1 MRWSWLRNQQVWKM
15 LRILKMES
23 SRSSETTGFVCT
35 GTGGTTAGSRD
46 EKEQEVKGEPVSP
59 VWMGERQGKGIEWT
73 KTSGDDGGKKAR
85 SNEIKGIRGSK
96 ME

>member
-1 MRWSWLRNQQVWKM
+1 
-15 LRILKMES
+15 
-23 SRSSETTGFVCT
+23 
-35 GTGGTTAGSRD
+35 
-46 EKEQEVKGEPVSP
+46 
-59 VWMGERQGKGIEWT
+59 MGERQGKGIEWT